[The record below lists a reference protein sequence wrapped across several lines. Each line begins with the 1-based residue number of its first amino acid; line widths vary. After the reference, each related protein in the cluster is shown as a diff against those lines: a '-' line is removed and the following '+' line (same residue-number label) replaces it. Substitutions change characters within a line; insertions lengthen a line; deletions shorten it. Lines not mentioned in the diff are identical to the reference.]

1 VLRSMFTG
9 ISGLRSHQTM
19 IDVTGNNIANV
30 NTSGFKSNAVVFQDV
45 LSQTLRGAGQPS
57 TAVGGTN
64 PSQVGL
70 GVRVAAITTN
80 LSQGSIQRTN
90 RPTDVAL
97 EGDGYFILDSSAG
110 RSFTRNGAFSL
121 DANGYLVSQEGAFVQ
136 GWQSNAAGVV
146 NSAASATKLKIPVGE
161 LIAPQ
166 QTSNITFN
174 GNLPNSAALGTVV
187 SNSTLIYDQNGNDI
201 TLAVAYTKAAGNSW
215 NVTATYTPTG
225 GGAPVPVV
233 GLAPAVLSFDAT
245 GSTITSPP
253 PAGAPLRSRINIPA
267 AAIPGLTT
275 ALNLDYGG
283 NLPSGVADPLKAT
296 GFADTTSLNAIT
308 QDGSAEGTLNSFG
321 IGQDG
326 LVVGS
331 YSNGRTKAIG
341 QIALA
346 LFSNPEGLEK
356 SGGNNFIETVNSGL
370 PQIGAATIGGRGLM
384 AAGALE
390 MSNVDLAQ
398 EFTNLIVGQRGFQAN
413 SRVITTSDEILQELV
428 NLKR

>member
-1 VLRSMFTG
+1 MFTG

-30 NTSGFKSNAVVFQDV
+30 NTSGFKSNSVVFQDV

-57 TAVGGTN
+57 TVVGGTN

-90 RPTDVAL
+90 RPTDIAL
-97 EGDGYFILDSSAG
+97 EGDGYFILDGPGG
-110 RSFTRNGAFSL
+110 RNFTRNGAMSL
-121 DANGYLVSQEGAFVQ
+121 DANGFLVSQEGNFVQ
-136 GWQSNAAGVV
+136 GWQADINGVV
-146 NSAASATKLKIPVGE
+146 NSAASATKIKIPVGE

-166 QTSNITFN
+166 PTTEIKFN
-174 GNLPNSAALGTVV
+174 GNLPSSAPISTVV
-187 SNSTLIYDQNGNDI
+187 TNSTIIYDPNGNEVNVS
-201 TLAVAYTKAAGNSW
+201 VAYTKTTGPGVYPSNWSVVVTGTPAGSVTTTTLLPAAS
-215 NVTATYTPTG
+215 V
-225 GGAPVPVV
+225 
-233 GLAPAVLSFDAT
+233 SFDAT
-245 GSTITSPP
+245 GNMLT
-253 PAGAPLRSRINIPA
+253 PALSGTPQRRFLTVPANGATGTNA
-267 AAIPGLTT
+267 F
-275 ALNLDYGG
+275 NLDFGG
-283 NLPSGVADPLKAT
+283 LLPSGITDPLRAT
-296 GFADTTSLNAIT
+296 GFADTRSINAVT
-308 QDGSAEGTLNSFG
+308 QDGSAEGTLESFS

-326 LVVGS
+326 LISGA
-331 YSNGRTKAIG
+331 YSNGRSKPIG

-370 PQIGAATIGGRGLM
+370 PQIGVASIGGRGLM

-428 NLKR
+428 NIKR

>member
-30 NTSGFKSNAVVFQDV
+30 NTSGYKSNAVVFQDV

-90 RPTDVAL
+90 RPTDIAI
-97 EGDGYFILDSSAG
+97 EGDGYFVLDSSSG

-121 DANGYLVSQEGAFVQ
+121 DANGFIVSQEGGFVQ
-136 GWQSNAAGVV
+136 GWQASPTGVV
-146 NSAASATKLKIPVGE
+146 NSAASATKIKVPVGE

-166 QTSNITFN
+166 ATANISFN
-174 GNLPNSAALGTVV
+174 GNLPATAVIGTVV
-187 SNSTLIYDQNGNDI
+187 TNSTIVYDPNGRQV
-201 TLAVAYTKAAGNSW
+201 TMAVSYTKATAPGGPQTW
-215 NVTATYTPTG
+215 TVNVTGTPAGST
-225 GGAPVPVV
+225 VV
-233 GLAPAVLSFDAT
+233 TPMFAGSLAFDAVGNMTAPAM
-245 GSTITSPP
+245 
-253 PAGAPLRSRINIPA
+253 AGTPLRRQLAVPA
-267 AAIPGLTT
+267 NVTTGTGAI
-275 ALNLDYGG
+275 NLDYGG
-283 NLPSGVADPLKAT
+283 NLPSGVLDPLKAT
-296 GFADTTSLNAIT
+296 GFSDTTSLNAIT
-308 QDGSAEGTLNSFG
+308 QDGSAEGTLETFA

-326 LVVGS
+326 LVTGA
-331 YSNGRTKAIG
+331 YSNGRSKPIG